1 MSCFSSNQLYFMYWF
16 EICKLEFSVCLSFV
30 NNFSSILPTFIVPSQ
45 SPRPGTSWEICNS
58 QCFDQCYQRQWS
70 SHFHPERL
78 YLWSPWNRASEQYN
92 SICLHSSS
100 GLSHQ
105 GKSDRVNSDLL
116 WMHYKCKCYT
126 MEKNSTLISV
136 QNPYTRKLLLKLCI
150 KCIDL
155 HALFLCKCVNTM
167 PLLMLVKVIRSWLN
181 FQGSLVYE
189 EEGDGLAMSY
199 FALDRNTGAI
209 RVQKSLLTTN
219 ESYFE
224 VTKKNSFLITFIFNL
239 LLVHFVNFVI
249 FNFFVVG
256 EVISTCVLQ

>member
-1 MSCFSSNQLYFMYWF
+1 MSCFSSNQLYYMYWF

-155 HALFLCKCVNTM
+155 HALFLCKCVNTIYASVNACKSNSQ
-167 PLLMLVKVIRSWLN
+167 LIEFSGISGLWGRRRWTRYVLFRIGQKHRSHQSTEKSPYHQWIILW
-181 FQGSLVYE
+181 
-189 EEGDGLAMSY
+189 GDEKKFLFNYIY
-199 FALDRNTGAI
+199 F
-209 RVQKSLLTTN
+209 
-219 ESYFE
+219 
-224 VTKKNSFLITFIFNL
+224 
-239 LLVHFVNFVI
+239 
-249 FNFFVVG
+249 
-256 EVISTCVLQ
+256 

>member
-1 MSCFSSNQLYFMYWF
+1 MSCFSSNQSYYMYWF

-105 GKSDRVNSDLL
+105 GKSDRVNLDLL

-155 HALFLCKCVNTM
+155 HALFLCKYYASVNACKSNSQLIEFSGISGLWGRRRWTRYV
-167 PLLMLVKVIRSWLN
+167 LFRIGQKHRSHQSTEKSPYHQWIILW
-181 FQGSLVYE
+181 
-189 EEGDGLAMSY
+189 GDEKKFLFNYIY
-199 FALDRNTGAI
+199 F
-209 RVQKSLLTTN
+209 
-219 ESYFE
+219 
-224 VTKKNSFLITFIFNL
+224 
-239 LLVHFVNFVI
+239 
-249 FNFFVVG
+249 
-256 EVISTCVLQ
+256 